1 VDEFAGGG
9 VEVEDEQGH
18 GDGEDSVTEGGEA
31 LEVLG
36 GDAVVEGIHWAEF
49 RWEGERGQEGAASS
63 GLHILCIYMLRDLF
77 WLPKH
82 ADLKDAFACLTK
94 AAQPPQRDSQP
105 VLRTTGSPYPSF

>member
-36 GDAVVEGIHWAEF
+36 GDAVVEGVHWA
-49 RWEGERGQEGAASS
+49 G
-63 GLHILCIYMLRDLF
+63 
-77 WLPKH
+77 
-82 ADLKDAFACLTK
+82 
-94 AAQPPQRDSQP
+94 
-105 VLRTTGSPYPSF
+105 V